1 MGIGIVGIDLAQK
14 IPKIEIDHSRC
25 TVPFLCKKCLRICPQ
40 AVFLVDVIKV
50 ERLRETEQKE
60 PGTYRLRTESLYK
73 CTGCNQCIEVC
84 PVDAITI
91 TWPQ

>member
-1 MGIGIVGIDLAQK
+1 MEIEIDLDKK
-14 IPKIEIDHSRC
+14 IPRIEIDHARC

-40 AVFLVDVIKV
+40 AVFIVDAVKV
-50 ERLRETEQKE
+50 ERFRETDSKE
-60 PGTYRLRTESLYK
+60 TGNYKLWTESRFK

>member
-1 MGIGIVGIDLAQK
+1 MEIGIDMAQK

-40 AVFLVDVIKV
+40 AVLLVDVIKM
-50 ERLRETEQKE
+50 ERLRETDPKE

-84 PVDAITI
+84 PVDALTI
-91 TWPQ
+91 TWP